1 MIKKVF
7 SVNAMEW
14 IAPSSQATVSSC
26 DSNRCLCCMSFIA
39 SPSFASYCTGRKFIF
54 DRKGFFSCKSKNV
67 IYLITC
73 KKCGIQYVGQTTQ
86 ALHCRLNGHRSAIL
100 GNQKNTY
107 LSNHFR
113 SEGHC
118 IGDLSIQIIDI
129 IDESKCKDK
138 SELVK
143 ELNKKEDFYIKTLNT
158 MYPLGL
164 NDKLLGGGCVS
175 RGTVNLESY
184 FSSPIPRCRRS
195 HGKRKRKSKMSK
207 LPDSKTVLENL
218 RNLFNSNQLRLFYQ
232 TLKSLSIRTLKQL
245 CRMTVAESNNFTF
258 VFTAFAQATCFNVNN
273 SNDKFNKIDKT
284 YIVFPFK
291 NHDMDKLEIHSILH
305 DRGVCRLLP
314 DKVSKLYPP
323 KIFFSLNNPVSLKL
337 CNYSKFLNSLN
348 IEKIK
353 DVLRND
359 CYCNIHRKFVY
370 DQYQHVLTGDMS
382 FVKDSKLRKL
392 FELGTKHRLSKH
404 VKTKET
410 LDDIQYAI
418 DQHIKRVSTTNKI
431 PPESFSDW
439 KTKILKLAKDRL
451 YKKASNEKPCNE
463 IRLSSDL
470 LKELQSIHD
479 HFVVVPVDKASS
491 NYSFIC
497 KKFYILVLLKELGFD
512 LNNLEPKGNITYAID
527 HRKIEN
533 IISQHCDD
541 LYNLFKIRC
550 KEENKKVARL
560 YWLPKLHKTPY
571 KFRFIAG
578 ARHSTTKSLSIKIN
592 KGLSVI
598 RDHFRRYCEAIY
610 NNSGINCFWSILS
623 SVEFLDKM
631 KSLKVFN
638 IEVFDFSTLYTNLD
652 QNEVKS
658 HIFSLLDLVF
668 NSSTRR
674 YLCIGFEKSFLSKIE
689 YRGYHTFTIDSF
701 KKAIEFIIDEVF
713 VTFGGCVFRQVNG
726 IPMGGNCSPL
736 LADLFLLHCEYVFM
750 TNLMNNKM
758 LGLARILSN
767 TSRYIDDL
775 CLINYKHF
783 ESLIPKIYPN
793 SLKASKSGNDSKNVE
808 YLDIMIKITQSG
820 IRTSVYHKVDDFP
833 FEVTLL
839 TFPDNCAPAKLGLH
853 VFGSQVIRYGRLSS
867 SLEDFLLKTH
877 KTFDILSSRGYGRHL
892 LRSVAE
898 KVLHR
903 NKEILHKFGIFSAR
917 EISDKCLPLGQRR

>member
-1 MIKKVF
+1 
-7 SVNAMEW
+7 MEW
-14 IAPSSQATVSSC
+14 IAPSSQATVTSC
-26 DSNRCLCCMSFIA
+26 DSTRCLCCMSFVA
-39 SPSFASYCTGRKFIF
+39 SPNFASYCTGRKFIL
-54 DRKGFFSCKSKNV
+54 DRKGYFSCKSKNV

-86 ALHCRLNGHRSAIL
+86 ALHCRLNGHRSSIL

-118 IGDLSIQIIDI
+118 IGDLSIQIIDF

-138 SELVK
+138 GELVK

-164 NDKLLGGGCVS
+164 NDKILGGGCVS
-175 RGTVNLESY
+175 RGTVNSDSY

-195 HGKRKRKSKMSK
+195 HGKRKRKPKASYP
-207 LPDSKTVLENL
+207 PDSKTVLENL

-245 CRMTVAESNNFTF
+245 SRMTVAESNNFTY
-258 VFTAFAQATCFNVNN
+258 VFTAFAQTTCFNVNKG
-273 SNDKFNKIDKT
+273 NDKLNKNDKT
-284 YIVFPFK
+284 HIVFPFK
-291 NHDMDKLEIHSILH
+291 NRDMDKLEIHSILH
-305 DRGVCRLLP
+305 DRSVCRLIP
-314 DKVSKLYPP
+314 EKVSKLYPP

-337 CNYSKFLNSLN
+337 CNYSKFLSGLN

-353 DVLRND
+353 DVIRND
-359 CYCNIHRKFVY
+359 CNCRKHKKFVY
-370 DQYQHVLTGDMS
+370 DHYQHVLTGDMS

-404 VKTKET
+404 VKKKET
-410 LDDIQYAI
+410 LDDIQFAI

-431 PPESFSDW
+431 PSESFSDW
-439 KTKILKLAKDRL
+439 KAKILKLVKDRL
-451 YKKASNEKPCNE
+451 YKKASNERSRTE

-470 LKELQSIHD
+470 FTELKSIHD

-497 KKFYILVLLKELGFD
+497 KKFYILVLLQELGFD
-512 LNNLEPKGNITYAID
+512 LNKLEPEGNMTYAID
-527 HRKIEN
+527 HRKTED
-533 IISQHCDD
+533 IISQHCND

-550 KEENKKVARL
+550 KDNNKKVAKL
-560 YWLPKLHKTPY
+560 YWLPKLHKVPY

-578 ARHSTTKSLSIKIN
+578 AKQSTTKSLSIKIN

-598 RDHFRRYCEAIY
+598 REHFRRYCEAIY

-623 SVEFLDKM
+623 SVDFLNKIET
-631 KSLKVFN
+631 LKVHN

-668 NSSTRR
+668 NSSTRQ
-674 YLCIGFEKSFLSKIE
+674 YLCIGFEKSFLSKIK
-689 YRGYHTFTIDSF
+689 YRGYDSFTIDSF
-701 KKAIEFIIDEVF
+701 KKAIEYIIDEVF
-713 VTFGGCVFRQVNG
+713 VTFGGFAFRQVNG

-750 TNLMNNKM
+750 TNLMKNKK
-758 LGLARILSN
+758 LGLAKILSN

-783 ESLIPKIYPN
+783 ESLIPKIYPT
-793 SLKASKSGNDSKNVE
+793 SLKASKSGNDNKNIA
-808 YLDIMIKITQSG
+808 YLDIMIKLTQSG

-853 VFGSQVIRYGRLSS
+853 VFGSQVIRYGRLCS
-867 SLEDFLLKTH
+867 SLEDFVIKTY
-877 KTFDILSSRGYGRHL
+877 KTFNILSSRGYKPHS

-898 KVLHR
+898 KVLHSH
-903 NKEILHKFGIFSAR
+903 KEIMYKFGIFSAR
-917 EISDKCLPLGQRR
+917 VIANKCLPVEQRQTETI